1 MYNYALLLHENLKKY
16 DEAKTLL
23 TSCLAQNPNPVLAEC
38 EALLARVNSR
48 LSLAAQS
55 RQVVDTLFGQAV
67 ILQQAKRY
75 EEAAAKYAD
84 ERVQFGAPIAS
95 KQLVQGK
102 PAKVLQWW
110 PKRCVLWQTVHVRL
124 RSKFVI

>member
-75 EEAAAKYAD
+75 EEAAAKYAEVIRLEPNHPLALGNLAMCQR
-84 ERVQFGAPIAS
+84 ERGLY
-95 KQLVQGK
+95 QLARKNFEVYL
-102 PAKVLQWW
+102 AV
-110 PKRCVLWQTVHVRL
+110 C
-124 RSKFVI
+124 